1 MVDKNYCMSSY
12 LAFRFIED
20 ENINFY
26 DGLNHKVYKA
36 NNKKYG
42 CKDWK
47 DIDRAIRDILDK
59 EYMPN
64 KTAILL
70 SGGMDSAILAS
81 YMPEGTKAYTFKC
94 ISENAIDETKR
105 AKLYAEK
112 YKLDH
117 EIIEIRWEDYLELI
131 PILLKYDGVPFH
143 SIEPQLLKAA
153 YKAKNEGIEKIITG
167 ASSDLI
173 FGGMDK
179 LLSKDWTFD
188 EFVNR
193 YTFVNPDLVLK
204 DSVSVLDTYERY
216 KKGNH
221 IDFLKFMNEI
231 SLLELNTSYFNA
243 FNCAGIDYVD
253 PYSYMY
259 MTEPLDLYKVR
270 SGHSKYLIRDLFSN
284 RYQGIEVPEKI
295 PLPRSVN
302 DWLKNWEGPKR
313 KEFREDININ
323 DFTGDQ
329 KWLMY
334 CLEYFLNLF
343 EDKTRQD
350 KTRQDKTRQVI
361 NILFI
366 IILLYIKKSTFIKK

>member
-1 MVDKNYCMSSY
+1 MINKKYCMSSY
-12 LAFRFIED
+12 LTFRFIED
-20 ENINFY
+20 ENMNFY
-26 DGLNHKVYKA
+26 EGLNHKVYKP
-36 NNKKYG
+36 NNKKYS
-42 CKDWK
+42 CKTWK
-47 DIDRAIRDILDK
+47 DIDKAIINVLEK
-59 EYMPN
+59 EYIPN

-81 YMPEGTKAYTFKC
+81 YLPEGTKAYTLKC
-94 ISENAIDETKR
+94 ISENAIDETER

-131 PILLKYDGVPFH
+131 PILLEHDKVPFH

-153 YKAKNEGIEKIITG
+153 YTAKNDGIEKIIIG
-167 ASSDLI
+167 ESSDLI

-193 YTFVNPDLVLK
+193 YTFVDPNLVLK
-204 DSVSVLDTYERY
+204 EPVSMINIYNRY
-216 KKGNH
+216 KINDS
-221 IDFLKFMNEI
+221 INFLKFMDEI
-231 SLLELNTSYFNA
+231 FSIESSTSYMNA
-243 FNCAGIDYVD
+243 FNCADISYID

-259 MTEPLDLYKVR
+259 MSEPLDLNKIR
-270 SGHSKYLIRDLFSN
+270 NGNSKYLIRDLFRE
-284 RYQGIEVPEKI
+284 RYPNIKVPEKI

-302 DWLKNWEGPKR
+302 DWFRDWNGPKR
-313 KEFREDININ
+313 YEFRDDIDIDN
-323 DFTGDQ
+323 FSGDQ
-329 KWLMY
+329 KWLIY

-350 KTRQDKTRQVI
+350 KTRQDKTRQD
-361 NILFI
+361 
-366 IILLYIKKSTFIKK
+366 KTRQDK